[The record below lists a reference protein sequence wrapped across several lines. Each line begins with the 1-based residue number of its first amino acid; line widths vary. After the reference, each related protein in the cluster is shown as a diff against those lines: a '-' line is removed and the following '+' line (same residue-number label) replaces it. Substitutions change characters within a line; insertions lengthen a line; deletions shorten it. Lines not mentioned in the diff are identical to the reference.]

1 MKALNKNLFPSGGIN
16 IESIV
21 NETKKEVKN
30 EKEKDIDN
38 NNEEIVING
47 EDKSGAVDMNFSPNL
62 NTNVNTNTSI
72 PDEVGKKLTRVE
84 RKEIERRAKKVKK
97 DTLKEIRKGEEIRK
111 KKEELEKIKSNV
123 KDEIKKSQFSDND
136 VKRIERILFNLKD
149 S

>member
-1 MKALNKNLFPSGGIN
+1 MKALNKNLFPSGGTN
-16 IESIV
+16 IESII
-21 NETKKEVKN
+21 NETNKEVKN
-30 EKEKDIDN
+30 EKEKDIEN
-38 NNEEIVING
+38 NNEEIVISG
-47 EDKSGAVDMNFSPNL
+47 EYQSGAVDMNFAPSL
-62 NTNVNTNTSI
+62 NTNVEI
-72 PDEVGKKLTRVE
+72 GKKLTRVE